1 MRRMQAKEK
10 DIVIGVPERD
20 ELPSQLLGGTGRNG
34 EKITGEDAG
43 GLNSKF
49 NKGFIN
55 GRVPS

>member
-1 MRRMQAKEK
+1 MQAKEK